1 VTDGLELD
9 PAGPRGH
16 ESGMSD
22 QTFESMATGEARG
35 GPRSNATE
43 FTVSEISNAL
53 KRTVEDAF
61 GHVRVRGE
69 ISGYRGPHSSGHAYF
84 SLKDDRA
91 KIDAVVWKG
100 TMARLKFRPEEGM
113 EVIATGKLTTYP
125 GKSSYQIVI
134 DNLEPAGAGAL
145 MALLEERKK
154 RLAAEGLFDRERKR
168 PLPYMPKV
176 IGVVTSPTGAVIRDI
191 IHRIKDRFPLHVIVW
206 PVRVQ
211 GETSG
216 QEVAAAVAGFNM
228 LAAGGTIP
236 RPDVLIV
243 ARGGGSLEDLW
254 GFNDEVLA
262 RTVAASG
269 IPVISA
275 VGHETDWTLI
285 DYAAD
290 MRAPTPTGAAEFAVP
305 VRAELEA
312 TLASLGAR
320 LKACTSRNFER
331 KRTALRAAARAL
343 PSPDTLLALPRR
355 RFDEATS
362 RLARALTVSIDRK
375 RARFS
380 AARLAPATLERRLA
394 EAGRHLDRAGT
405 QLPKCVRA
413 TLRRHGQEVEA
424 AAARLTP
431 ARLDRRIADARRN
444 AARDL
449 QRAQGAFTAIVRKRR
464 DRFDLTGNRLTA
476 EPLARR
482 QNLLGERLQTLS
494 RRGDQ
499 LVTLLLERGATRLA
513 HADRL
518 LATLKLSDQ
527 SILDRGYALV
537 IDADGKLIKRAA
549 EVSPGAELTLK
560 FADGTAQATGGA
572 LRLAK
577 PAGARPAGAKPKNP
591 GTQGSLF

>member
-1 VTDGLELD
+1 
-9 PAGPRGH
+9 
-16 ESGMSD
+16 MSD
-22 QTFESMATGEARG
+22 QTFESSA
-35 GPRSNATE
+35 PRSNAAE

-53 KRTVEDAF
+53 KRTVEDTF

-84 SLKDDRA
+84 GLKDDKA
-91 KIDAVVWKG
+91 KIDAVVWRT
-100 TMARLKFRPEEGM
+100 TMQRLKFKPEEGM

-168 PLPYMPKV
+168 PLPYMPRV
-176 IGVVTSPTGAVIRDI
+176 IGVVTSPTGSVIRDI
-191 IHRIKDRFPLHVIVW
+191 IHRIKDRFPLHVLVW

-211 GETSG
+211 GETAG
-216 QEVAAAVAGFNM
+216 PEAAAAVAGFNM
-228 LAAGGTIP
+228 LSDGGAIP

-254 GFNDEVLA
+254 GFNDEALA

-290 MRAPTPTGAAEFAVP
+290 VRAPTPTGAAEFAVP
-305 VRAELEA
+305 VKAELEA
-312 TLASLGAR
+312 TLASLSAR
-320 LKACTSRNFER
+320 LKACMSRGFDR
-331 KRTALRAAARAL
+331 RRQALRAAARAL
-343 PSPDTLLALPRR
+343 PSPDQLLALPRR

-362 RLARALTVSIDRK
+362 RLGRALEVSTERK
-375 RARFS
+375 RARLS
-380 AARLAPATLERRLA
+380 AARLTPAMLERRLA
-394 EAGRHLDRAGT
+394 EAKRQA
-405 QLPKCVRA
+405 
-413 TLRRHGQEVEA
+413 E
-424 AAARLTP
+424 
-431 ARLDRRIADARRN
+431 
-444 AARDL
+444 RDFK
-449 QRAQGAFTAIVRKRR
+449 RAQTALFAILRERR
-464 DRFDLTGNRLTA
+464 GKFDRSASRLNPD
-476 EPLARR
+476 PLVRR
-482 QNLLGERLQTLS
+482 QRQATERVGDLA

-499 LVTLLLERGATRLA
+499 ALALLLERSRTRLA

-549 EVSPGAELTLK
+549 EVAQGAELTLK

-572 LRLAK
+572 LRLK
-577 PAGARPAGAKPKNP
+577 STRPAAKPKDP
-591 GTQGSLF
+591 GSQGSLF